1 LDRRSLEAWLAL
13 RAARYRR
20 PVPPSVAATA
30 GARIGDARPLAS
42 DHHARANGAEG
53 ARRAAVSPCPS
64 RHTRNWVFPCRF
76 DWNATAVEV
85 FERVRAA
92 MDD

>member
-1 LDRRSLEAWLAL
+1 MHDRSLAITTPERMAPK
-13 RAARYRR
+13 ARDA
-20 PVPPSVAATA
+20 PP
-30 GARIGDARPLAS
+30 
-42 DHHARANGAEG
+42 
-53 ARRAAVSPCPS
+53 VSPCPS